1 MLYFDERGVSRRYQ
15 VALRDDRWLWWRD
28 DPKFSQRF
36 TGTLEDGGNRIVGKG
51 EMRRE
56 GGSWE
61 GDLELTYTRVR

>member
-1 MLYFDERGVSRRYQ
+1 
-15 VALRDDRWLWWRD
+15 VALRGDQWLWWRD

-51 EMRRE
+51 QMRHN
-56 GGSWE
+56 GGAWE